1 MIMGFPKIVY
11 RFFVLFLTVVSFSS
25 CSSDDKSANEKEFVG
40 ESGINSSESKELWLS
55 LKSTNKDSYEYTIE
69 TESWTGFATS
79 TTIKVEDGEVVSRE
93 FISTQPQE
101 ENPAETETVEEYME
115 AGSDLGTHESGAE
128 ILTIDELYNLCF
140 AEYLTVDTDSNLIY
154 FDTTSEGVINT
165 CGYVNKDCADDC
177 FIGFR
182 LTNFTWL

>member
-1 MIMGFPKIVY
+1 MEFPKIVY
-11 RFFVLFLTVVSFSS
+11 KFFVLFLTVVSFSS
-25 CSSDDKSANEKEFVG
+25 CSSDDNSNSEKEFVG
-40 ESGINSSESKELWLS
+40 ESGINSSESKDLWIS

-69 TESWTGFATS
+69 TASWTGFATS
-79 TTIKVEDGEVVSRE
+79 TTIKVENGEVVSRE

-128 ILTIDELYNLCF
+128 ILTIDELYSLCF
-140 AEYLTVDTDSNLIY
+140 AEYLTIDTDSNLIY

-165 CGYVNKDCADDC
+165 CGYVNKNCADDC
-177 FIGFR
+177 FVGFK

>member
-1 MIMGFPKIVY
+1 MGFPKIVY

-25 CSSDDKSANEKEFVG
+25 CSSDDKSESENVFVG
-40 ESGINSSESKELWLS
+40 ESGINSSESKDLWLS

-69 TESWTGFATS
+69 TASWTGFATS

-182 LTNFTWL
+182 LTNFIWL

>member
-1 MIMGFPKIVY
+1 MGFPKIVY

-25 CSSDDKSANEKEFVG
+25 CSKDDKSANEKEFVG

-182 LTNFTWL
+182 LTNFIWL